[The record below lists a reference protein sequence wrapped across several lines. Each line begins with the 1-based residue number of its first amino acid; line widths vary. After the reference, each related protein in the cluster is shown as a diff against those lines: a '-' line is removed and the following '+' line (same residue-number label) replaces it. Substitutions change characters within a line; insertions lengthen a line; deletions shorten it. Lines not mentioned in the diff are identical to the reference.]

1 MKRALLLF
9 VAAASIGAAASSPP
23 EEPMVLQ
30 AVLRLFARQ
39 HGDLGM
45 IYVSTRSIG
54 APDLYANSSAAAKS
68 GAPLDLVA
76 KARVAFPD
84 EPLSLGELKPPFIAT
99 PITSDQAVS
108 FSKPVFND
116 KRDIAVFTL
125 RFGEE
130 RRLVCV
136 AKVGRDQWIVATYAD
151 MAGY

>member
-1 MKRALLLF
+1 MKRALLVF

-39 HGDLGM
+39 HADLGL

-54 APDLYANSSAAAKS
+54 APDLYANSSVAAKS

-84 EPLSLGELKPPFIAT
+84 EPLSLGEIKPPFIAT
-99 PITSDQAVS
+99 SITSDEALS
-108 FSKPVFND
+108 FSKPVFNA

-125 RFGEE
+125 RFGAE

-136 AKVGRDQWIVATYAD
+136 AKAGEQWIVATYGD

>member
-1 MKRALLLF
+1 MKRALLLL

-23 EEPMVLQ
+23 EESMALQ

-39 HGDLGM
+39 HADLGV
-45 IYVSTRSIG
+45 IFVSTRSIG
-54 APDLYANSSAAAKS
+54 APDLYADSSIAAKS

-84 EPLSLGELKPPFIAT
+84 EPLSIGELKPPFVAT
-99 PITSDQAVS
+99 AVAGDQALS

-125 RFGEE
+125 RFGAE

-136 AKVGRDQWIVATYAD
+136 AKAGEQWIVATYGD